1 MSLDLHNKPEENV
14 RNKYRA
20 IFLSPMG
27 LDVLADILQVCH
39 FGCTLD
45 PDNKVQV
52 SEHNVGV
59 MILAKCGVFSE
70 DRLQD
75 AIRAL
80 CSMPT
85 IKQKEV
91 EE

>member
-1 MSLDLHNKPEENV
+1 MNELTA
-14 RNKYRA
+14 KYRTV
-20 IFLSPMG
+20 LLERQLG
-27 LDVLADILQVCH
+27 RDVLADILANCH

-59 MILAKCGVFSE
+59 TILHQCGIFGKGTMDDV
-70 DRLQD
+70 L
-75 AIRAL
+75 RAL
-80 CSMPT
+80 SGVSPHT
-85 IKQKEV
+85 EG